1 MKLYTKPMPVDA
13 VSNRGKAMKI
23 DHNTQLAD
31 KLMGLFG
38 YKRLGEPEDDE
49 LNEGV
54 KVAEYVKVSEDEG
67 G

>member
-1 MKLYTKPMPVDA
+1 
-13 VSNRGKAMKI
+13 MKI
-23 DHNTQLAD
+23 DHNTPLAD
-31 KLMGLFG
+31 KLMSIFV

-54 KVAEYVKVSEDEG
+54 KVAEYVKVSEATG